1 MWNKSILIGL
11 PAVSASMGGGAAFG
25 DEAHGPGSGRFYLK
39 DI

>member
-11 PAVSASMGGGAAFG
+11 PAVSGSMGGAAFG